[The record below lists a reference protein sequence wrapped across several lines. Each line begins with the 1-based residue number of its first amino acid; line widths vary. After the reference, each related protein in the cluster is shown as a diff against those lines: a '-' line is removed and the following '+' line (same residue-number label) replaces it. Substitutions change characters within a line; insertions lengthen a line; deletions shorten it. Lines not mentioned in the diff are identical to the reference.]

1 MRIGIGYDLHRFC
14 PGRKLILGGVE
25 IPHTHGLAGHSDAD
39 VLCHAIADA
48 LLGAANL
55 GDIGGHFPDSD
66 PAFRDACSLLLLES
80 VAKRVGDAGY
90 KIGNVDT
97 VIIAE
102 FPKLLPFRDGIIAS
116 LSGALGIDPAR
127 ISVKAKTNE
136 GLDATGRQE
145 AIAVFASVL
154 LEEDEKG
161 R

>member
-14 PGRKLILGGVE
+14 PGRKLVLGGVE
-25 IPHTHGLAGHSDAD
+25 IPHAEGLAGHSDAD
-39 VLCHAIADA
+39 VLCHALADA

-66 PAFRDACSLLLLES
+66 PAFRDACSLLLLEK
-80 VAKRVGDAGY
+80 VVKMVGDAGY
-90 KIGNVDT
+90 RIGNVDA
-97 VIIAE
+97 VVIAE
-102 FPKLLPFRDGIIAS
+102 FPKLLPFRDRIVAS
-116 LSGALGIDPAR
+116 LSRALGLEAAR

-154 LEEDEKG
+154 LEEGG
-161 R
+161 RK

>member
-25 IPHTHGLAGHSDAD
+25 IPHDLGLDGHSDAD
-39 VLCHAIADA
+39 VLCHALADA

-66 PAFRDACSLLLLES
+66 PAFRDAGSLLLLKK
-80 VAKRVGDAGY
+80 VVKMVGDSGY
-90 KIGNVDT
+90 RIANVDA
-97 VIIAE
+97 VVIAE
-102 FPKLLPFRDGIIAS
+102 FPKLLPFRARIAES
-116 LSGALGIDPAR
+116 LAGALGIQAER

-145 AIAVFASVL
+145 AIAVFSAVL
-154 LEEDEKG
+154 LEEGK
-161 R
+161 RK